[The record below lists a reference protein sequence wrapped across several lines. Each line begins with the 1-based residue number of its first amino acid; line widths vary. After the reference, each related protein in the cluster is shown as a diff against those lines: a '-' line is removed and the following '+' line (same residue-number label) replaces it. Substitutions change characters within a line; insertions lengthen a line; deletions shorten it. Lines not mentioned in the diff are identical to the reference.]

1 MKKLLLALVFLVVG
15 KVATA
20 QDTLLFED
28 FNNVI
33 NFTYQVAPPSGQV
46 YDSSGYNFDG
56 DGLIDANDRDL
67 EWFLI
72 LPFAIQDSLTIDGDT
87 NVALAS
93 SSWFDPA
100 GQALNYFILPS
111 VQLNDASG
119 VLTWK
124 SAPRQ
129 TPLYCDGYKVLVS
142 TTDNFENNFTDTLF
156 VAGEY
161 LSRVDPLPDSSFAGF
176 TFSEGEVHGLDGT
189 YIEYGGDSIRM
200 LGVLKPHSVSLAQ
213 YAGQKIYIAFLHDA
227 DDDNLISIDDIC
239 LRGDGTVN
247 LDETKADI
255 EVGMFPNPAT
265 STVNLNFNV
274 VKSGPVSLEVYD
286 LSGKQL
292 EKRAIGARLKGQH
305 TYQFDVAG
313 YAAGNYLVTLRTLGG
328 AKTLNLSVVK

>member
-15 KVATA
+15 KLATA

-33 NFTYQVAPPSGQV
+33 NFNYEIAPPSGAQ
-46 YDSSGYNFDG
+46 YDVSGYNFDG
-56 DGLIDANDRDL
+56 DGLTDANDRDL

-111 VQLNDASG
+111 IQLNDASG
-119 VLTWK
+119 VLSWK

-129 TPLYCDGYKVLVS
+129 TPLYADGYKVLVS
-142 TTDNFENNFTDTLF
+142 TTDNFENNFTDTLY
-156 VAGEY
+156 VEAEY
-161 LSRVDPLPDSSFAGF
+161 LSRVDPLPDSSYAGF
-176 TFSEGEVHGLDGT
+176 TFSDGEVHGLDGT
-189 YIEYGGDSIRM
+189 YVEYGGDSIRL
-200 LGVLKPHSVSLAQ
+200 LGVLKPHSVSLAA

-239 LRGDGTVN
+239 VRGDGTVN
-247 LDETKADI
+247 VDEAKVD
-255 EVGMFPNPAT
+255 VNMVMFPNPAAN
-265 STVNLNFNV
+265 TVNLNFNV
-274 VKSGPVSLEVYD
+274 VKPGPVSLEVYD
-286 LSGKQL
+286 LSGKQID
-292 EKRAIGARLKGQH
+292 KRGIGTRLKGEH
-305 TYQFDVAG
+305 TYQYDVNG
-313 YAAGNYLVTLRTLGG
+313 LAAGNYLVTLRTIGG
-328 AKTLNLSVVK
+328 TKTLNLSVTK